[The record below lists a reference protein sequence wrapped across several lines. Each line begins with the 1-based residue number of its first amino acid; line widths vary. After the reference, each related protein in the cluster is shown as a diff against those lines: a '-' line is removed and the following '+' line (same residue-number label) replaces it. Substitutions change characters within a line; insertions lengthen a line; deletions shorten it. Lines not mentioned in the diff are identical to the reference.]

1 MSIADRLR
9 CKEIIQDNFLETILS
24 KQYPTDNNKSMN
36 ILNEQAMILSEA
48 SLLQIC
54 YLDRPSIE
62 MAKIC
67 KHCFCSCKQ
76 NKVRHL
82 EMVQKMQP
90 CQLGLS
96 IREDKTHL

>member
-1 MSIADRLR
+1 
-9 CKEIIQDNFLETILS
+9 
-24 KQYPTDNNKSMN
+24 MN

-48 SLLQIC
+48 SLLQIP
-54 YLDRPSIE
+54 YLDCPSIE

-96 IREDKTHL
+96 IREDKTHLWYKALHHPVLPNPASYFE